1 MKYGAAMYVEKG
13 RSGEREREREE
24 SRGKKF
30 GHRRIEGCVRRERE
44 EGEEGG
50 GRMDDRTRDGN
61 VERAR
66 TGAGVGHSRDI
77 SWLSLY

>member
-1 MKYGAAMYVEKG
+1 MKYGVAMYVEKG
-13 RSGEREREREE
+13 RSGERERGRNHGE
-24 SRGKKF
+24 KKF

-44 EGEEGG
+44 EGEEEGG